1 MSKKVK
7 QKRLKMEKA
16 IFDYLNNYEKSLLSE
31 VLKYLTS
38 LGHLDGK
45 LLETEDINEV
55 WEKVAPSYV
64 ADSIKE
70 IAKYPN
76 VALGWAMYVGMAV
89 ARFWDE
95 DWNRYSSKENL
106 YEYLRD
112 KRGYD
117 YLDEVVRGDVL
128 SLDGE
133 LFEQIEELVR
143 RTSSMVLSHIRHEQI
158 EPQSPMAF
166 HVFARSIRVL
176 YKIGAAVEL
185 KNLGYKFERCS

>member
-1 MSKKVK
+1 
-7 QKRLKMEKA
+7 MEKA

-95 DWNRYSSKENL
+95 DWNCYSSKENL

-117 YLDEVVRGDVL
+117 YLDEVVRVDVL
-128 SLDGE
+128 TLDGE
-133 LFEQIEELVR
+133 SYDEMEELVR
-143 RTSSMVLSHIRHEQI
+143 KTSSMVLSHIRHEQI

>member
-1 MSKKVK
+1 
-7 QKRLKMEKA
+7 MEKA

-38 LGHLDGK
+38 LGHLEGK

-95 DWNRYSSKENL
+95 DWNSYSSKENL

-133 LFEQIEELVR
+133 LFEQMEELVR

>member
-1 MSKKVK
+1 
-7 QKRLKMEKA
+7 MEKA
-16 IFDYLNNYEKSLLSE
+16 IFDYLNNYEKSLLLE

-95 DWNRYSSKENL
+95 DWNKYSSKENL

-128 SLDGE
+128 TLDGE
-133 LFEQIEELVR
+133 LFEQMEELVR
-143 RTSSMVLSHIRHEQI
+143 RTSSLVLSHIRHEQI

>member
-1 MSKKVK
+1 
-7 QKRLKMEKA
+7 MEQA

-38 LGHLDGK
+38 LGHLEGK

-133 LFEQIEELVR
+133 LFEQMEELVR
-143 RTSSMVLSHIRHEQI
+143 RTSSLVLSHIRHEQI
-158 EPQSPMAF
+158 ESQSPMAF
-166 HVFARSIRVL
+166 HVFARSIKVL

>member
-1 MSKKVK
+1 
-7 QKRLKMEKA
+7 MEPA
-16 IFDYLNNYEKSLLSE
+16 IFDYLNNYEKTLLSE

-38 LGHLDGK
+38 LGYLKGK
-45 LLETEDINEV
+45 LLETEDVNEV

-89 ARFWDE
+89 ARFWDD
-95 DWNRYSSKENL
+95 DWNCYSSKENL

-117 YLDEVVRGDVL
+117 YLDEVVRGEVL
-128 SLDGE
+128 ALEGE
-133 LFEQIEELVR
+133 PFDLMEELVR
-143 RTSSMVLSHIRHEQI
+143 KTSSMVLSYIRHEQI

-166 HVFARSIRVL
+166 HVFARSLRVL

-185 KNLGYKFERCS
+185 NALGYKFERCS

>member
-1 MSKKVK
+1 
-7 QKRLKMEKA
+7 MEKA

-38 LGHLDGK
+38 LGHLEGK

-133 LFEQIEELVR
+133 LFEQMEELVR

>member
-1 MSKKVK
+1 
-7 QKRLKMEKA
+7 MEKA
-16 IFDYLNNYEKSLLSE
+16 IFDYLNNYEKSFLSE

-45 LLETEDINEV
+45 LLETVDINEV

-95 DWNRYSSKENL
+95 DWNCYSSKENL

-117 YLDEVVRGDVL
+117 YLVEVVRGDVL
-128 SLDGE
+128 TLHGE
-133 LFEQIEELVR
+133 SYDEMEELVR
-143 RTSSMVLSHIRHEQI
+143 KTSSMVLSHIRHEQI

>member
-1 MSKKVK
+1 
-7 QKRLKMEKA
+7 MEKA
-16 IFDYLNNYEKSLLSE
+16 IFDYLNNYEKGLLSE

-64 ADSIKE
+64 VDSIKE

-133 LFEQIEELVR
+133 LFEQMEELVR

>member
-1 MSKKVK
+1 
-7 QKRLKMEKA
+7 MEKA
-16 IFDYLNNYEKSLLSE
+16 IFDYLNNYEKSLLLE

-89 ARFWDE
+89 AKFWDE
-95 DWNRYSSKENL
+95 DWNKYSSKENI

-133 LFEQIEELVR
+133 LFEQMEELVR

>member
-1 MSKKVK
+1 
-7 QKRLKMEKA
+7 MEQA
-16 IFDYLNNYEKSLLSE
+16 IFDYLNNYEKNLLLE

-38 LGHLDGK
+38 LGHLEGK

-133 LFEQIEELVR
+133 LFEQMEELVR

>member
-1 MSKKVK
+1 
-7 QKRLKMEKA
+7 MEKA
-16 IFDYLNNYEKSLLSE
+16 IFDYLNNYEKSLLLE

-133 LFEQIEELVR
+133 LFEQMEELVR

>member
-1 MSKKVK
+1 
-7 QKRLKMEKA
+7 MEKA

-95 DWNRYSSKENL
+95 DWNCYSSKENL

-133 LFEQIEELVR
+133 LFEQMEELVR

-158 EPQSPMAF
+158 EPQSPIAF

>member
-1 MSKKVK
+1 
-7 QKRLKMEKA
+7 MEKA
-16 IFDYLNNYEKSLLSE
+16 IFDYLNNYEKTLLHE
-31 VLKYLTS
+31 VLKYLTF

-45 LLETEDINEV
+45 LLETDDINEV

-76 VALGWAMYVGMAV
+76 VALGWSMYVGMAV

-95 DWNRYSSKENL
+95 DWNCYSSKENL

-112 KRGYD
+112 KRGFD

-128 SLDGE
+128 ALEGE
-133 LFEQIEELVR
+133 SYDEMEELVR
-143 RTSSMVLSHIRHEQI
+143 KTSSMVLSHIRHEQI

>member
-1 MSKKVK
+1 
-7 QKRLKMEKA
+7 MEKA
-16 IFDYLNNYEKSLLSE
+16 IFDYLNNYEKSLLLE

-89 ARFWDE
+89 AKFWDE
-95 DWNRYSSKENL
+95 DWNKYSSKENI

-133 LFEQIEELVR
+133 LFEQMEELVR
-143 RTSSMVLSHIRHEQI
+143 RTSSLVLSHIRHEQI

-166 HVFARSIRVL
+166 HVFARSIKVL

>member
-1 MSKKVK
+1 
-7 QKRLKMEKA
+7 MEKA

-89 ARFWDE
+89 AKFWDE
-95 DWNRYSSKENL
+95 DWNIYSSKENL

-128 SLDGE
+128 TLDGE
-133 LFEQIEELVR
+133 SYDEMEELVR
-143 RTSSMVLSHIRHEQI
+143 KTSSMVLSHIRHEQI